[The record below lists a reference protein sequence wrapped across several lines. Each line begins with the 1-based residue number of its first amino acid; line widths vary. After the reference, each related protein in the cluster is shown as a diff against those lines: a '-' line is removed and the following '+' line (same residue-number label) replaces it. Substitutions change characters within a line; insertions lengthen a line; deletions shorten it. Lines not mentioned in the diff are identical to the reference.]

1 MVPWGCLGVNKGMK
15 WINYRGIEMNG
26 IKLSITILFGC
37 FKRKNGE
44 MNGNELFYYNITNI
58 PSFYKK

>member
-1 MVPWGCLGVNKGMK
+1 MGVNKGIK

-37 FKRKNGE
+37 LKRKNVE
-44 MNGNELFYYNITNI
+44 MIGNELFYYNITNI
-58 PSFYKK
+58 PSFSKK